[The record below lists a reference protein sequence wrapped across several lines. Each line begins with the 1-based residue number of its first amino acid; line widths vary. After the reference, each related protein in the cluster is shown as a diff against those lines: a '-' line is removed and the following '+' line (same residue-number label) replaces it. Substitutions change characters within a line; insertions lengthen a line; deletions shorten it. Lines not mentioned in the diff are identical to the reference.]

1 MFDKYTEEDLKKEYN
16 QNQLSIKLDVNRA
29 YISKLVK
36 DKKLTLNVNKKI
48 SLEDA
53 LKQIQSH
60 QNPSYSKKI
69 NVKTEKQKQIL
80 EEKDEK
86 NLLDIE
92 LDNLDF
98 NEARTLKERYLAGQA
113 KVDYLIKIKSVY
125 PVEEIEREAF
135 GIGRELRDNLLNIG
149 EKISDILAVESN
161 AGKIRDILRKE
172 IKITLDN
179 IETKLNAKFNEEE

>member
-1 MFDKYTEEDLKKEYN
+1 
-16 QNQLSIKLDVNRA
+16 
-29 YISKLVK
+29 
-36 DKKLTLNVNKKI
+36 
-48 SLEDA
+48 
-53 LKQIQSH
+53 
-60 QNPSYSKKI
+60 
-69 NVKTEKQKQIL
+69 VKTEKQKQIL